1 MLIVDEKQ
9 LIDELK
15 KYNFFHIIKLTE
27 NLSTSGDPDAVPI
40 QDVALRALRTIDL
53 KDKRVLDIGCRDGLF
68 SFEAEK
74 LGAREVIGID
84 NDLSLGAVNLLIPY
98 LKSNVKMYEL
108 NLMDLTPETF
118 GMFDVVIFAGVLYH
132 LRYPFWAL
140 KRIKDVL
147 HEGGKLIVETA
158 INLDDNSRAMLF
170 CPLASDSPYGITNCT
185 FFNIKGLVDTLSSL
199 ELVTHETEL
208 LYTPK
213 MSNSTNLL
221 STVKS
226 RIKSLKLVKPYIKPY
241 VDRLTLV
248 CSKQSQNEAALL
260 NEYWNSTHN
269 TFKEPLE

>member
-1 MLIVDEKQ
+1 MDENQ
-9 LIDELK
+9 LKDELK

-27 NLSTSGDPDAVPI
+27 NCATPGDTDAVPI
-40 QDVALRALRTIDL
+40 QDMALRALRSIDV

-74 LGAREVIGID
+74 LGAKEVIGID

-98 LKSNVKMYEL
+98 LKSNVKMHEL
-108 NLMDLTPETF
+108 NVMDLTPETF
-118 GMFDVVIFAGVLYH
+118 GMFDVVIFPGVLYH

-140 KRIKDVL
+140 KRIRDVL

-158 INLDDNSRAMLF
+158 IYMDDNSRAMLF
-170 CPLASDSPYGITNCT
+170 CPIASDSPYGITNCT

-199 ELVTHETEL
+199 ELVTQKTEL

-213 MSNSTNLL
+213 FSNSTNLL
-221 STVKS
+221 SSIKT
-226 RIKSLKLVKPYIKPY
+226 RIKSLKLVKPYVKPY
-241 VDRLTLV
+241 IDRVTIV
-248 CSKQSQNEAALL
+248 CSKQSQNEATLL
-260 NEYWNSTHN
+260 NEYWNSTHK

>member
-1 MLIVDEKQ
+1 MDEKQ

-27 NLSTSGDPDAVPI
+27 NISTAGDPDAVPI

-74 LGAREVIGID
+74 LGARQVIGID

-98 LKSNVKMYEL
+98 LNSKVKMYEL

-118 GMFDVVIFAGVLYH
+118 GMFDVVIFPGVLYH

-158 INLDDNSRAMLF
+158 INIDDNSRAMLF
-170 CPLASDSPYGITNCT
+170 CPLASDSPYGVTNCT
-185 FFNIKGLVDTLSSL
+185 FFNVKGLVDTLSSM

-213 MSNSTNLL
+213 LSNSTNFL
-221 STVKS
+221 SAIKT
-226 RIKSLKLVKPYIKPY
+226 RIKSLNPVKPYIKPY
-241 VDRLTLV
+241 VDRITLV
-248 CSKQSQNEAALL
+248 CSKQSQNEATIL

-269 TFKEPLE
+269 TFKEPLK

>member
-1 MLIVDEKQ
+1 MDEKQ
-9 LIDELK
+9 LIDELR
-15 KYNFFHIIKLTE
+15 KYNFFHIINLTE
-27 NLSTSGDPDAVPI
+27 NISTSGDPDAVPI

-118 GMFDVVIFAGVLYH
+118 GMFDVVIFPGVLYH

-158 INLDDNSRAMLF
+158 INIDDNSRAMLF
-170 CPLASDSPYGITNCT
+170 CPLASDSPYGVTNCT
-185 FFNIKGLVDTLSSL
+185 FFNVKGLVDTLSSM

-213 MSNSTNLL
+213 LSTSTNFL
-221 STVKS
+221 STIKT
-226 RIKSLKLVKPYIKPY
+226 RIKSLNLVKPYIKPY
-241 VDRLTLV
+241 VDRITLV
-248 CSKQSQNEAALL
+248 CSKQSQNEATIL